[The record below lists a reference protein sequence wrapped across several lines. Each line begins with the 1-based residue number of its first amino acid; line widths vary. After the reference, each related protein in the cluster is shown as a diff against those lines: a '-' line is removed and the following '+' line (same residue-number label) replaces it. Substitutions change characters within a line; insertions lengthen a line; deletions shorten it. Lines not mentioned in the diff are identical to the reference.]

1 MDPNQMNMNN
11 MNMMNMNNM
20 NMNPMNMNNNMNP
33 MCMNGIGMNNNM
45 NNMNQMGMNNMN
57 QMGMNNIQMSF
68 NPMMQMNNINN
79 PMMANAM
86 NVMNQMPMQEMANN
100 QINVLNNQVS
110 QFQNQNQ
117 GLNQQQG
124 ILTLKFFRTD
134 DLQNFISIQCTVDD
148 KVSDVIEKYWN
159 KAGYK
164 DPTAKFIFNTKN
176 LVPELSV
183 AEAGLI
189 NNANIQVVS
198 TKGIK
203 GA

>member
-1 MDPNQMNMNN
+1 
-11 MNMMNMNNM
+11 
-20 NMNPMNMNNNMNP
+20 
-33 MCMNGIGMNNNM
+33 
-45 NNMNQMGMNNMN
+45 
-57 QMGMNNIQMSF
+57 MSF

-189 NNANIQVVS
+189 NNANIQVVT

>member
-1 MDPNQMNMNN
+1 M
-11 MNMMNMNNM
+11 
-20 NMNPMNMNNNMNP
+20 NNMNP
-33 MCMNGIGMNNNM
+33 MGMNMNM
-45 NNMNQMGMNNMN
+45 NNMNQMGMNNINNMNPMMNNMNMNNMNMNNMN

-117 GLNQQQG
+117 DLNQQQG

-164 DPTAKFIFNTKN
+164 DPTAKFIFNAKN

-189 NNANIQVVS
+189 NNANIQVVT